1 MFSERASFH
10 GLVGKEVA
18 CPGRREGGLD
28 HSFEEQCDRER
39 FYCSLLFQRE
49 DFVVKL

>member
-1 MFSERASFH
+1 MDWWGRKTTVP
-10 GLVGKEVA
+10 GVA

-28 HSFEEQCDRER
+28 HSFEEQCDNER
-39 FYCSLLFQRE
+39 FYFSLLFQYE